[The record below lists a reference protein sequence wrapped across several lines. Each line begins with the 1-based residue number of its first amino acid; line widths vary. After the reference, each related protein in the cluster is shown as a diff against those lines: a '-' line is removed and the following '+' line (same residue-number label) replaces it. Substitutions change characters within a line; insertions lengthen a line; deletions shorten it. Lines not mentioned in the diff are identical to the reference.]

1 MLSQELVRK
10 FQIFLKYP
18 NRSLEDFESLLG
30 MQKRNILTD
39 IDKINDSLVLNNFPP
54 ITFKEGKL
62 SPLTTSEDEL
72 LQASLPRLEDY
83 YFQDER
89 PDLIILYILLSSDY
103 VSISHLESF
112 LHISRNSVLS
122 DLKEVRTKLRPFSVE
137 LLYTRQNGYFLVGE
151 TLALKRL
158 LERTINQT
166 LAFSSGKW
174 LLTYVLKELTFD
186 DASQK
191 ITNILHTLASQYR
204 LSFISEK
211 SRELTY
217 LLTFLNAKPFS
228 PAGTI
233 QQIYHELGDYYPFT
247 SLLEEFYCYYP
258 NLERENDFIITRLI
272 GCIQGDLHHFYQ
284 EEVYLIMEEIINSVL
299 VNTGLT
305 LKDSLDLRKNLYSHL
320 LPAYYRIRYDV
331 EMVNPLKEQIKEDYA
346 SLFYLVKRSLLPLA
360 RRLKKAISDDEVAYF
375 TIHFGSKLERPAKLE
390 KNQLVALSVCPNGV
404 SSSLI
409 LQSELNGLFPQ
420 IQFIEIHQL
429 GDLAF
434 LDAST
439 YDLVFS
445 TVAFQSEKPVYIT
458 QPLMGAVEKMLLKKT
473 VCEDFNLPI
482 SNPVTVNELLDI
494 ISKHTTITDKEGLTR
509 DLSQYIIGNH
519 LKKELGGKG
528 LLDLLKKEFIQQCQE
543 VANWQE
549 AIRLAAQPL
558 LKENIIEE
566 RYIDGMIASVNE
578 LGAYIVLAPKVA
590 VPHASPDKGANA
602 LGISLLKLEKPVSFD
617 IKEEGDEEKD
627 VQLIFALAAID
638 SSSHLKAL
646 QELSLILDDDQNIEA
661 IIAAKDKKEILNIMA
676 NIIEEGDL

>member
-1 MLSQELVRK
+1 MLSHELVRK
-10 FQIFLKYP
+10 FQTFLKYP

-30 MQKRNILTD
+30 MQKRNILID
-39 IDKINDSLVLNNFPP
+39 IDKINDSLVAKKFPP

-62 SPLTTSEDEL
+62 RPLTISEDEL
-72 LQASLPRLEDY
+72 LQASLPHLKDY

-89 PDLIILYILLSSDY
+89 PDLIILYVLLSSDY
-103 VSISHLESF
+103 VSISHLEIF

-122 DLKEVRTKLRPFSVE
+122 DLKEVRARLLSFRVE
-137 LLYTRQNGYFLVGE
+137 LLYTRQKGYFLAGE
-151 TLALKRL
+151 ALALRRL
-158 LERTINQT
+158 LERTVNQI
-166 LAFSSGKW
+166 LAFASGKW
-174 LLTYVLKELTFD
+174 LLTYILKELAYD
-186 DASQK
+186 DTSQK
-191 ITNILHTLASQYR
+191 ITSVLETLAAQYR

-211 SRELTY
+211 SRELSY
-217 LLTFLNAKPFS
+217 LLTFLNTAPFS
-228 PAGTI
+228 TSERV
-233 QQIYHELGDYYPFT
+233 QQTYNELGDYYPFA
-247 SLLEEFYCYYP
+247 SLLEQFYYYYP
-258 NLERENDFIITRLI
+258 NLKRENTFIITRLI

-284 EEVYLIMEEIINSVL
+284 EEVYLIMEDIINSVL

-305 LKDSLDLRKNLYSHL
+305 LKDSPDLRENLYSHL

-331 EMVNPLKEQIKEDYA
+331 EMVNPLKEQIKEDYT
-346 SLFYLVKRSLLPLA
+346 SLFYLVKRSLLPLE
-360 RRLKKAISDDEVAYF
+360 RRLEKTISDDEVAYF
-375 TIHFGSKLERPAKLE
+375 TIHFGSKLERPAKSE

-409 LQSELNGLFPQ
+409 LQSELKGLFPQ

-439 YDLVFS
+439 YDLIFS
-445 TVAFQSEKPVYIT
+445 TVAFQSAKPVYIT

-473 VCEDFNLPI
+473 VCEEFNLPI

-494 ISKHTTITDKEGLTR
+494 ISKHATITDKEGLTR

-528 LLDLLKKEFIQQCQE
+528 LLDLLKEEFIQQCQE
-543 VANWQE
+543 VATWQE

-590 VPHASPDKGANA
+590 VPHAAPDKGAKA
-602 LGISLLKLEKPVSFD
+602 LGISLLKLATPVSFD
-617 IKEEGDEEKD
+617 IEKEGDKERD
-627 VQLIFALAAID
+627 VQLIFVLAAID

-646 QELSLILDDDQNIEA
+646 QELSLILDDDENIED
-661 IIAAKDKKEILNIMA
+661 IIAAKDKKEMLNIMA
-676 NIIEEGDL
+676 TIIDEGDL